1 MDACRPALYH
11 GWLTGPFWSAGRWK
25 AWLSP
30 LLALLWGGGLAP
42 AADSLP
48 RVPPTEP
55 PDAAATLMVRPG
67 FRLDL
72 VAAEPL
78 VASPVALTV
87 DEAGRAYVLE
97 MRDYSERRPERLG
110 RVRRLTDTNHDGRFD
125 TATVFVSDLPWP
137 TAIMSWDGG
146 VFIGATP
153 DIIYAKDTDGDGVA
167 DVREVVFTGF
177 ASDYA
182 PFATNRLNVQALLNS
197 FQWAPDCRIHGAG
210 SLSGGK
216 VQWVDSEFT
225 RAWRK
230 KAGAGPARAVGPVE
244 LRGQDFSFDPRSLD
258 FRVETGGGQHG
269 MSFDHLGRKF
279 VCSNS
284 DHLQQVVFDEGSAPE
299 NRFHDL
305 PPARRS
311 IAADGPA
318 AEVFRRS
325 PEEPWRVL
333 RTRWRVSG
341 VTPGI
346 VEGGGRAS
354 GYFTGATGVTLYRGD
369 AWGPELV
376 GDAFIADC
384 GSNLI
389 HRKKLRL
396 GPDGVLLVGER
407 APDEQQSEFVAS
419 TDNWFRPVQFYN
431 GPDGCLWVIDM
442 YREFIE
448 HPWSLP
454 GPIKVQLDLD
464 SGRERGRIWRMGPDS
479 VEREAARWSLDDLSV
494 SNLVAT
500 LAHPNGWHR
509 DTAARLLYQRSDA
522 VVVEAVQTQAREWRG
537 GFSSGPGA
545 VPGRIQ
551 VLGWL
556 EAAGALEDPVL
567 ERAFRDSDGAVRR
580 QAYHYAGRR
589 AGVSKRVA
597 EGLIQRAAEETEA
610 AAAFELALALA
621 EVPVESRIPALAI
634 MARSPSPWV
643 QSAALHAVG
652 TAAPEL
658 WRVLVP
664 DSAQPTAP
672 RPVLVALAQSLGRSG
687 NTAAVERA
695 LEQGARLQPRAQAFE
710 VVAAL
715 ADGVRQ
721 SGGSLRTF
729 DSSGAL
735 ASLLA
740 QAAETLNEPS
750 GATPGAVRL
759 AALLPMEQAL
769 PLLLPQETPMP
780 PDLREAVWSAL
791 GQLQGDDWTRLM
803 SRKLKEIPS
812 EMRSPM
818 LALLLRRPEG
828 AIAILQQV
836 ESGELDLGQLDPASV
851 TALRRHGNTTVRER
865 ASRVLGEPA
874 ESRQAVVESFIGA
887 LDLPGDAA
895 KGQRVFQER
904 CSSCH
909 AWKGEGV
916 TLGPDLA
923 SVAANGREKLLVA
936 ILDPNREVAPNFSA
950 WTAETTDGE
959 SVSGILASRTPTT
972 VLLRQ
977 AGGGELTLATDRVR
991 ALRPEG
997 RSLMPEGLEEG
1008 LDRESLADLLAFLT
1022 NP

>member
-1 MDACRPALYH
+1 MA
-11 GWLTGPFWSAGRWK
+11 
-25 AWLSP
+25 
-30 LLALLWGGGLAP
+30 
-42 AADSLP
+42 
-48 RVPPTEP
+48 
-55 PDAAATLMVRPG
+55 VRPG

-87 DEAGRAYVLE
+87 DEAGRAFVVE

-110 RVRRLTDTNHDGRFD
+110 RVRMLTDTNHDGRFD
-125 TATVFVSDLPWP
+125 TATVFLPDLPWP

-167 DVREVVFTGF
+167 EVREVVFTGF
-177 ASDYA
+177 ASDYT
-182 PFATNRLNVQALLNS
+182 PFATNQLNVQAMLNS

-210 SLSGGK
+210 SLSGGR
-216 VQWVDSEFT
+216 VQLVDSEFT
-225 RAWRK
+225 RAWRQ
-230 KAGAGPARAVGPVE
+230 KAGASSANPTAPVD

-258 FRVETGGGQHG
+258 FRAESGGGQHG
-269 MSFDHLGRKF
+269 MSFDHQGRKF

-284 DHLQQVVFDEGSAPE
+284 DHLQQVVFDEVSAPE

-325 PEEPWRVL
+325 PDEPWRVL

-341 VTPGI
+341 VTPGM

-369 AWGPELV
+369 AWEPERV

-389 HRKKLRL
+389 HRKKLRP

-431 GPDGCLWVIDM
+431 APDGCLWVIDM
-442 YREFIE
+442 YREVIE

-454 GPIKVQLDLD
+454 APIKVQLDLD
-464 SGRERGRIWRMGPDS
+464 SGRERGRIWRLAPDLPKGS
-479 VEREAARWSLDDLSV
+479 VARLSLDDLSV

-522 VVVEAVQTQAREWRG
+522 AVVEALRTQARNWSA

-556 EAAGALEDPVL
+556 EAVGALENSVL
-567 ERAFRDSDGAVRR
+567 ETAFRDSDGAVRR
-580 QAYHYAGRR
+580 QAYHQAGRR
-589 AGVSKRVA
+589 AGSTKSVA
-597 EGLIQRAAEETEA
+597 DGLLQRAAEETDA
-610 AAAFELALALA
+610 AAGFELALALA
-621 EVPVESRIPALAI
+621 AVPAESRIPALAI
-634 MARSPSPWV
+634 LIRSPSPWV
-643 QSAALHAVG
+643 QSASLHAAG

-658 WRVLVP
+658 WRSLMP
-664 DSAQPTAP
+664 DAPQPTAP
-672 RPVLVALAQSLGRSG
+672 GSVLAALARSLGRSG
-687 NTAAVERA
+687 NTAAIERA
-695 LEQGARLQPRAQAFE
+695 LEEGCRRLPRAEAFE

-721 SGGSLRTF
+721 RGGSLLKF
-729 DSSGAL
+729 DSSDAL
-735 ASLLA
+735 TSLLD
-740 QAAETLNEPS
+740 QAEAVLKEPS
-750 GATPGAVRL
+750 GATRGAVRL
-759 AALLPMEQAL
+759 AALLPVDQAL
-769 PLLLPQETPMP
+769 PLLLPQRTPLP
-780 PDLREAVWSAL
+780 PDLREVALATL
-791 GQLQGDDWTRLM
+791 GQLQGEDWARLT
-803 SRKLKEIPS
+803 SGRLKEVPA
-812 EMRSPM
+812 EMRGPL

-828 AIAILQQV
+828 ALAVLQQV
-836 ESGELDLGQLDPASV
+836 ESGELDLDQLDPASV
-851 TALRRHGNTTVRER
+851 TALRRHGNTAVREQ
-865 ASRVLGEPA
+865 ALRVLGAPT
-874 ESRQAVVESFIGA
+874 ESRQSVVESFIGA
-887 LDLPGDAA
+887 LDLPGDAV
-895 KGQRVFQER
+895 KGQQVFQER

-909 AWKGEGV
+909 TWKGQGV
-916 TLGPDLA
+916 ALGPDLA

-959 SVSGILASRTPTT
+959 SISGILASRTPTAVT
-972 VLLRQ
+972 LRQ
-977 AGGGELTLATDRVR
+977 AGGEELTWTTDQLN

-997 RSLMPEGLEEG
+997 RSLMPEGLEDG
-1008 LDRESLADLLAFLT
+1008 LDRESMADLLAFLT